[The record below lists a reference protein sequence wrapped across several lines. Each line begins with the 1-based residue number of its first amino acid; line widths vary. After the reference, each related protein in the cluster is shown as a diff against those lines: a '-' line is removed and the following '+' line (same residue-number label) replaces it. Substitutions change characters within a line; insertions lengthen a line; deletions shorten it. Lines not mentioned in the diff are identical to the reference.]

1 MRVLIVHNQL
11 WAHYKSKLFSE
22 LHRFAPQ
29 YGLEIKV
36 VQIALS
42 EKSRANMGEAEAFRY
57 DYDYEVLFKTS
68 LDQVSLWARTEA
80 LLAKVHAYRPDVLNL
95 TGWYDPA
102 QWVLLFYAKL
112 RGIKVVISNESNVRD
127 HVRMGLKERFKQF
140 LLSQAGVF
148 FCFGKSSA
156 AYLEK
161 LGVKSAQIVTQRAAI
176 VDNDVILEHYHRAF
190 AHRESRK
197 SARNWAS
204 YNFIFVGRL
213 IPPKNLPLLLQ
224 AFAEVQKNAP
234 DWGLVLLGEGEQKAE
249 LQTMAATISNVRF
262 EAGVPW
268 YEVAEYLALADV
280 LVLPSESEP
289 WGLVVNEA
297 MICGLPVLV
306 SEPSG
311 CVDDL
316 VQVGKNGWVFNP
328 HVLPDFVN
336 KLRLFVD
343 NVENLTQMG
352 EKSRQIVADFEPQKV
367 AHEMLRGIKSLG
379 H

>member
-22 LHRFAPQ
+22 LHRLSPQ
-29 YGLEIKV
+29 YGIKIHV

-42 EKSRANMGEAEAFRY
+42 EKSRANMGDAETFQY
-57 DYDYEVLFKTS
+57 DYNYEVLFNTS
-68 LDQVSLWARTEA
+68 LDQVALWPRTQA
-80 LLAKVHAYRPDVLNL
+80 LLKKIRSYRPDVLNL

-112 RGIKVVISNESNVRD
+112 MGIKIIISNESNVRD
-127 HVRMGLKERFKQF
+127 HVRMGAKERFKQF
-140 LLSQAGVF
+140 LLGQADAF
-148 FCFGKSSA
+148 FCFGTSSA

-161 LGVKSAQIVTQRAAI
+161 LGAKPSQILTQKAAVVDNEVISEHYQKAI
-176 VDNDVILEHYHRAF
+176 VERD
-190 AHRESRK
+190 SRK
-197 SARNWAS
+197 KAKNWS
-204 YNFIFVGRL
+204 RYNFIFVGRL
-213 IPPKNLPLLLQ
+213 IPPKNLPLLLN
-224 AFAEVQKNAP
+224 AFAEISSKSP
-234 DWGLVLLGEGEQKAE
+234 EWGLVLLGEGEQKGE
-249 LQTMAATISNVRF
+249 LQGLAQNNKNVRF

-316 VQVGKNGWVFNP
+316 VKIGQNGFTFNP
-328 HVLPDFVN
+328 HQKQDLVVKMHYFVQN
-336 KLRLFVD
+336 AA
-343 NVENLTQMG
+343 NLTRMG
-352 EKSRQIVADFEPQKV
+352 EASRDIVAPFAPEKV
-367 AHEMLRGIKSLG
+367 AHEMLRGMKSLV
-379 H
+379 

>member
-22 LHRFAPQ
+22 LHRLAPQ
-29 YGLEIKV
+29 YDTEIHV

-42 EKSRANMGEAEAFRY
+42 EKSRANMGDAEAFRY
-57 DYDYEVLFKTS
+57 EYDYEVLFNTS
-68 LDQVSLWARTEA
+68 LDQVKPWPRTKA
-80 LLAKVHAYRPDVLNL
+80 LLEKVRSYRPDVLNL

-112 RGIKVVISNESNVRD
+112 IGIKVIISNESNVRD
-127 HVRMGLKERFKQF
+127 HVRMGVKERFKQF
-140 LLSQAGVF
+140 LLGRADAF

-161 LGVKSAQIVTQRAAI
+161 LGAKPSQILTQKAAVVDNEVILKHYQKAI
-176 VDNDVILEHYHRAF
+176 VERD
-190 AHRESRK
+190 SRK
-197 SARNWAS
+197 KAKNWAR

-213 IPPKNLPLLLQ
+213 IPPKNLPLLLD
-224 AFAEVQKNAP
+224 AFTEINAEALE
-234 DWGLVLLGEGEQKAE
+234 WGLVFLGEGEQKAE
-249 LQTMAATISNVRF
+249 LQQLAQNNKNIRF
-262 EAGVPW
+262 EAGVSW
-268 YEVAEYLALADV
+268 YEVAEYLALCDV

-316 VQVGKNGWVFNP
+316 VRVGQNGFTFNP
-328 HVLPDFVN
+328 HQKTDLVAKMRYFVQN
-336 KLRLFVD
+336 TATLS
-343 NVENLTQMG
+343 QMG
-352 EKSRQIVADFEPQKV
+352 EASKAIVAPFAPQKV
-367 AHEMLRGIKSLG
+367 AQEMLRGMKKLF
-379 H
+379 

>member
-22 LHRFAPQ
+22 LHRYAPQ
-29 YGLEIKV
+29 YGIEIHV

-42 EKSRANMGEAEAFRY
+42 EKSRANMGDAEASRY
-57 DYDYEVLFKTS
+57 DYDYEVLFNTS
-68 LDQVSLWARTEA
+68 LDQVGLGARTAA
-80 LLAKVHAYRPDVLNL
+80 LLAKIRAYRPDVLNL

-112 RGIKVVISNESNVRD
+112 RGIKVIISNESNVRD

-140 LLSQAGVF
+140 LLSQADGF

-161 LGVKSAQIVTQRAAI
+161 LGVKPSQIFTQKAAI
-176 VDNDVILEHYHRAF
+176 VDNDVILAHYHQAF
-190 AHRESRK
+190 AERDIRK
-197 SARNWAS
+197 KAKNWAS

-224 AFAEVQKNAP
+224 AFAKVSAQAP

-249 LQTMAATISNVRF
+249 LQTMAAPLSNVRF

-316 VQVGKNGWVFNP
+316 VQEGQNGWKFHP
-328 HVLPDFVN
+328 HQLPDFVD
-336 KLRLFVD
+336 KLHHFVD
-343 NVENLTQMG
+343 NSANLGRMG
-352 EKSRQIVADFEPQKV
+352 SISRKIVADFEPQKV
-367 AHEMLRGIKSLG
+367 AHEMLRGIKSLQ
-379 H
+379 